1 MSTIDFLESLKQE
14 VETLNERLDNF
25 LKGFKSEYKPFL
37 VPEKTKQVTKCEI
50 INFKKSE
57 SHEKKNKRK

>member
-14 VETLNERLDNF
+14 VENLNERLDDF

-37 VPEKTKQVTKCEI
+37 VPEKTKQVTNCELI
-50 INFKKSE
+50 KFKKGK
-57 SHEKKNKRK
+57 SHGKKNK